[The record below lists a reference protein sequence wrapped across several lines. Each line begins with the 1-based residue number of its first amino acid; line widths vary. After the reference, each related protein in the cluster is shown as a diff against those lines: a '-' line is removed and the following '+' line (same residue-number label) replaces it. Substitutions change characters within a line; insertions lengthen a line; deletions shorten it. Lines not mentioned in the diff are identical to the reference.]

1 MTDVGISQSVYRQ
14 SYQDDSEPTGLTE
27 ARRKVANARALYE
40 GIIIGVLLATAALII
55 ANWRLFL

>member
-14 SYQDDSEPTGLTE
+14 SYQNDSEPRKLTE
-27 ARRKVANARALYE
+27 ARRKVANAKAFYE
-40 GIIIGVLLATAALII
+40 GLITGVLIAVAALIL